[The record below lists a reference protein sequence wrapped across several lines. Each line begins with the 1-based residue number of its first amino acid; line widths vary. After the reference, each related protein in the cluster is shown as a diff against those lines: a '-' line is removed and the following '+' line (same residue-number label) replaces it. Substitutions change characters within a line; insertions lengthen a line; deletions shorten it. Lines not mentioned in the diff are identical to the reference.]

1 MIRTMALLCIVSLC
15 WNTNAVQAQAVTS
28 EALLDAYY
36 DLWHQLERQP
46 TAAEVESQTPFTADR
61 YLQEWQDWNGVRQ
74 ALIDHLYQN
83 ALFAALQQ
91 NTERA
96 ADYYAR
102 ILEIDP
108 NHPQARQAYQAD
120 LDEAAQQRS
129 EFTTEKAGSPALSSF
144 LSFLTFRS
152 QGNEQAARDYF
163 MLAQSQKAAYIAS
176 EIEKLQDM
184 FDSAVELLNQGSF
197 AEAIDLLQV
206 LSETNR
212 DQIGYEE
219 FYLPN
224 AASIR
229 EYLAEALQGDNA
241 ARDAR
246 FRSRSEESRFSVW
259 LTGNWMARFGEMGLQ
274 GTYLSFTESG
284 LTRVPLIGFKLAP
297 KSFLGGD
304 LGVSYR
310 VTDFLWAGASWS
322 QLILTPYA
330 EVTQGNLEGTHKI
343 QAGSFSAL
351 AVFVEP
357 STMISRTARVYL
369 QAGAARYSADFPD
382 SSLGV
387 GERQPRLSPHT
398 SASIGGFLGGGC
410 DVWFLATESSLL
422 GIRMDLKYHRMTG
435 DDGDTNRSIELN
447 GLRIGAG
454 LVFSM

>member
-1 MIRTMALLCIVSLC
+1 MIRTMTLLCMASLC

-46 TAAEVESQTPFTADR
+46 TAEEVETRTPFTTER
-61 YLQEWQDWNGVRQ
+61 YLQEWQDWDGVRQ

-102 ILEIDP
+102 TLEIDP
-108 NHPQARQAYQAD
+108 NHPQARQAYQVD

-129 EFTTEKAGSPALSSF
+129 EFTTAKAGSPALSSF

-152 QGNEQAARDYF
+152 QGNEQAARDYY

-176 EIEKLQDM
+176 ETAKLQDM
-184 FDSAVELLNQGSF
+184 FDSAVELLNQGSV

-206 LSETNR
+206 LSEMNP
-212 DQIGYEE
+212 DQIGYQE

-224 AASIR
+224 AADIR
-229 EYLAEALQGDNA
+229 ANLTKGRQEESA

-246 FRSRSEESRFSVW
+246 FKGRSEESRFSVW
-259 LTGNWMARFGEMGLQ
+259 FTGNWMARFGELGLQ
-274 GTYLSFTESG
+274 GTYLSFTEAG
-284 LTRVPLIGFKLAP
+284 ERRAPLGGYKLAP

-304 LGVSYR
+304 LGVSFR
-310 VTDFLWAGASWS
+310 ATDFLWAGASWS
-322 QLILTPYA
+322 QLVLTPYA
-330 EVTQGNLEGTHKI
+330 ETTQGSLEGTHKLDG
-343 QAGSFSAL
+343 GSFSAL

-357 STMISRTARVYL
+357 STMINRTTRVYL
-369 QAGAARYSADFPD
+369 QVGTGRYSANFPE
-382 SSLGV
+382 SSLGP
-387 GERQPRLSPHT
+387 GMRDSRSSSHQST
-398 SASIGGFLGGGC
+398 TIGGFLGGGC
-410 DVWFLATESSLL
+410 DVSFLATESSLL
-422 GIRMDLKYHRMTG
+422 GIKFDLKYHRVTG
-435 DDGDTNRSIELN
+435 NDGDTNRSIKLN

-454 LVFSM
+454 LVYTM